1 MVNQSARRG
10 SNNDDRRNSA
20 GDPEAIRKSHIIRQI
35 EEGQLGVN
43 DADYD
48 RDGNLNLE
56 HLQNR

>member
-20 GDPEAIRKSHIIRQI
+20 GNDPDAIRKSHIIRQI

-56 HLQNR
+56 HLQ

>member
-1 MVNQSARRG
+1 MVNQSARAG
-10 SNNDDRRNSA
+10 SGDERRNS
-20 GDPEAIRKSHIIRQI
+20 GGNDPDAIRKSHIIRQI

-56 HLQNR
+56 HLAQR